1 VAMVGRSPRAPAAA
15 AGAVADGASPG
26 AGARDEY
33 AAGLAARAAIE
44 ADITITHDATPP
56 DADGATLDELVMTW
70 RGLTWRRKPQPNRA
84 LDHAT
89 LGILVA
95 AWDAADTSHER
106 EQLRRA
112 RRQASRERR
121 DDSDRRVRQ
130 RREDDDQ
137 QRSNGGSKQHVSA
150 RGATDPRSQAS
161 ACGARASASGVPL
174 ELNVQVRARR
184 RTRRPRRVVP
194 AAHNCPSDCRVAATW
209 PTRLRRRPPQT
220 TGTRAP
226 RAPCAY
232 LGLPRSPLKKPPR
245 TRGEKNTQEPPRG
258 EPRGTTTPLH
268 VSRRRTFGSRRRW
281 RPSRRAQ
288 RGAACDRPSA
298 LRAFGV
304 HPASLP
310 ACPSSRASVRK
321 VSITAVGALIDSKD
335 GNGERQNEKEH

>member
-1 VAMVGRSPRAPAAA
+1 MVGRSPRAPAAA

-137 QRSNGGSKQHVSA
+137 QRSNGGA
-150 RGATDPRSQAS
+150 
-161 ACGARASASGVPL
+161 
-174 ELNVQVRARR
+174 
-184 RTRRPRRVVP
+184 RPRRRVHLRARAPHTTRP
-194 AAHNCPSDCRVAATW
+194 ARTRALAH
-209 PTRLRRRPPQT
+209 PTRRLAIGRRAPLSWPAHLRLEATRVSAGSNRPTQSSQCLRGPSFCVGRPVGAERAGARTPPHTTPASRRPGSAQLPQ
-220 TGTRAP
+220 RA
-226 RAPCAY
+226 RVRTACVPCA
-232 LGLPRSPLKKPPR
+232 L
-245 TRGEKNTQEPPRG
+245 
-258 EPRGTTTPLH
+258 
-268 VSRRRTFGSRRRW
+268 
-281 RPSRRAQ
+281 
-288 RGAACDRPSA
+288 
-298 LRAFGV
+298 
-304 HPASLP
+304 
-310 ACPSSRASVRK
+310 
-321 VSITAVGALIDSKD
+321 
-335 GNGERQNEKEH
+335 